1 MARKE
6 EEGCGGGRAVEE
18 EKNRGG
24 ACVGEESG
32 RSLALD
38 WSPNGI
44 IFCNGLDTN
53 ENALQ

>member
-1 MARKE
+1 MAGKE
-6 EEGCGGGRAVEE
+6 EEGCGGGGAVVE
-18 EKNRGG
+18 EKNKGG

-38 WSPNGI
+38 SSPNGI
-44 IFCNGLDTN
+44 FFYNGLDTN

>member
-1 MARKE
+1 MAGKE
-6 EEGCGGGRAVEE
+6 EEWCGGGGAVVE